1 MKNIWLLFKKE
12 ILAGLR
18 DRRTAIL
25 VLVFPLIFYPTML
38 GLIFHF
44 TSQNVSEG
52 GTSVSRVVYQNR
64 EDSEVL
70 AEFFT
75 RNEDIAT
82 TFYEDEAEAT
92 AAFEEGRGDVLILVE
107 KKQPSGVKVD
117 ISYQQFDQDSEI
129 ALSRTRGVLE
139 DYLQKTLEQK
149 LGSMGISYEEI
160 TPPMEINVNETGT
173 AATAIGEEV
182 LKMMLPYFVIL
193 SIITAAMGLGAEITA
208 GEKEKKTI
216 STLLVSR
223 LSREEIVLG
232 KFLTVFMV
240 ATVAAVFSIVGLVYG
255 LGLFGIALPLSNLT
269 PGVFGSILLT
279 MLPLVA
285 VLSALVISIGSFART
300 QKEAN
305 VYQTP
310 VLMLVVLT
318 GILSMTGGIDLGNF
332 AYFIPLLN
340 SLETFKELIVG
351 NVNLFHIG
359 ATFLTTV
366 PLAGLLVY
374 LAIGLFKREDIL
386 FRL

>member
-1 MKNIWLLFKKE
+1 MRNIWLLFKKE

-44 TSQNVSEG
+44 TSQNVSDG
-52 GTSVSRVVYQNR
+52 GSSVSRVVYQNR

-117 ISYQQFDQDSEI
+117 ISYHQFDQDSEI

-160 TPPMEINVNETGT
+160 TPPMEINVNETGS

-240 ATVAAVFSIVGLVYG
+240 ATVAAVFSVVGLVYG

-386 FRL
+386 FRI

>member
-1 MKNIWLLFKKE
+1 MRNIWLLFRKE
-12 ILAGLR
+12 ILAALR

-25 VLVFPLIFYPTML
+25 VLVFPLIFYPAML

-52 GTSVSRVVYQNR
+52 RSTVSRVIYQNR
-64 EDSEVL
+64 EDSQVL
-70 AEFFT
+70 ADFFE
-75 RNEDIAT
+75 RDEDIVT
-82 TFYEDEAEAT
+82 SFYEDKAEAT
-92 AAFEEGRGDVLILVE
+92 QAFDGGSGDVLLLVE
-107 KKQPSGVKVD
+107 GKEDSGVNVD
-117 ISYQQFDQDSEI
+117 ISYRKFDQDSEI
-129 ALSRTRGVLE
+129 ALSRTKRVLE
-139 DYLQKTLEQK
+139 SYLQETLEQK
-149 LGSMGISYEEI
+149 LGSMGVSYDEI
-160 TPPMEINVNETGT
+160 APPMEIEVSEEGS

-232 KFLTVFMV
+232 KFMTVFLV
-240 ATVAAVFSIVGLVYG
+240 AAIAAVFSVVGLIYG

-269 PGVFGSILLT
+269 PAIFGYILLT

-318 GILSMTGGIDLGNF
+318 GILSMTGGIDLGNMAF
-332 AYFIPLLN
+332 FIPLLN

-351 NVNLFHIG
+351 TTNLFHIG

-366 PLAGLLVY
+366 PIAGLLVY

-386 FRL
+386 FRV

>member
-44 TSQNVSEG
+44 TSQNVSDG
-52 GTSVSRVVYQNR
+52 GASVSRVVYQNR

-82 TFYEDEAEAT
+82 SFYEDEAEAT

-117 ISYQQFDQDSEI
+117 ISYHQFDQDSEI

-160 TPPMEINVNETGT
+160 TPPMEINVNETGS

-240 ATVAAVFSIVGLVYG
+240 ATVAAVFSVVGLVYG

-351 NVNLFHIG
+351 DVNLYHIG

>member
-1 MKNIWLLFKKE
+1 M
-12 ILAGLR
+12 
-18 DRRTAIL
+18 
-25 VLVFPLIFYPTML
+25 
-38 GLIFHF
+38 
-44 TSQNVSEG
+44 
-52 GTSVSRVVYQNR
+52 
-64 EDSEVL
+64 
-70 AEFFT
+70 
-75 RNEDIAT
+75 
-82 TFYEDEAEAT
+82 
-92 AAFEEGRGDVLILVE
+92 
-107 KKQPSGVKVD
+107 
-117 ISYQQFDQDSEI
+117 
-129 ALSRTRGVLE
+129 SRTKGVLE
-139 DYLQKTLEQK
+139 NYLQKTLQQK
-149 LGSMGISYEEI
+149 LDSMGISYEDV
-160 TPPMEINVNETGT
+160 TPPMEIEVNEVGS
-173 AATAIGEEV
+173 AATAIGQEV

-232 KFLTVFMV
+232 KFLTVFLV
-240 ATVAAVFSIVGLVYG
+240 ATVAAVFSVVGLIYG
-255 LGLFGIALPLSNLT
+255 LGLFGIDLPLSNLT
-269 PGVFGSILLT
+269 PAVFGSILLT

-318 GILSMTGGIDLGNF
+318 GILSMTGGIDLGTF

-351 NVNLFHIG
+351 TIDLFHIG

-386 FRL
+386 FRI

>member
-1 MKNIWLLFKKE
+1 MRNVWLLFKKE
-12 ILAGLR
+12 ILAALR

-25 VLVFPLIFYPTML
+25 VLVFPLIFYPAML

-44 TSQNVSEG
+44 TSQNVSDG
-52 GTSVSRVVYQNR
+52 RATVSQVIYQNR
-64 EDSEVL
+64 EASQVL
-70 AEFFT
+70 ANFFERDEEIVT
-75 RNEDIAT
+75 S
-82 TFYEDEAEAT
+82 FYEDKGEASR
-92 AAFEEGRGDVLILVE
+92 AFEEGSGDVLLLVE
-107 KKQPSGVKVD
+107 EKEQSGVDVD
-117 ISYQQFDQDSEI
+117 ISYRKFDQGSEI
-129 ALSRTRGVLE
+129 ALSRTKRVLE
-139 DYLQKTLEQK
+139 NYLQKTLEQK
-149 LGSMGISYEEI
+149 LEGMGVSYDEI
-160 TPPMEINVNETGT
+160 TPPMEIQVNEVGS

-208 GEKEKKTI
+208 GEKEKRTI

-232 KFLTVFMV
+232 KFMTVFIV
-240 ATVAAVFSIVGLVYG
+240 AAIAAVFSVVGLVYG

-269 PGVFGSILLT
+269 PAVFGYILLT

-285 VLSALVISIGSFART
+285 ILSALVISIGSFART

-318 GILSMTGGIDLGNF
+318 GILSMTGGIELGNF

-351 NVNLFHIG
+351 TTNLFHIG

-366 PLAGLLVY
+366 PLAGLLVF

-386 FRL
+386 FRV

>member
-1 MKNIWLLFKKE
+1 LRNIWLLFKKE

-44 TSQNVSEG
+44 TSQNVSDG
-52 GTSVSRVVYQNR
+52 RGTVSRVIYHNR
-64 EDSEVL
+64 VDSETL
-70 AEFFT
+70 AGFFE
-75 RNEDIAT
+75 RNEDILT
-82 TFYEDEAEAT
+82 SFYEERSEARR
-92 AAFEEGRGDVLILVE
+92 AFDNGQGDVLLLVE
-107 KKQPSGVKVD
+107 KKQPSGLKVG
-117 ISYQQFDQDSEI
+117 ISYRKFEQESEI
-129 ALSRTRGVLE
+129 ALSRTKGVLE
-139 DYLQKTLEQK
+139 NYLQKTLQQK
-149 LGSMGISYEEI
+149 LDSMGISYEDV
-160 TPPMEINVNETGT
+160 TPPMEIEVNEVGS
-173 AATAIGEEV
+173 AATAIGQEV

-232 KFLTVFMV
+232 KFLTVFLV
-240 ATVAAVFSIVGLVYG
+240 ATVAAVFSVVGLIYG
-255 LGLFGIALPLSNLT
+255 LGLFGIDLPLSNLT
-269 PGVFGSILLT
+269 PAVFGSILLT

-318 GILSMTGGIDLGNF
+318 GILSMTGGIDLGTF

-351 NVNLFHIG
+351 TIDLFHIG

-386 FRL
+386 FRI

>member
-1 MKNIWLLFKKE
+1 MRNIWLLFKKE
-12 ILAGLR
+12 ILAALR

-25 VLVFPLIFYPTML
+25 VIVFPLIFYPAML
-38 GLIFHF
+38 GLIFNF
-44 TSQNVSEG
+44 TSQNVSTG
-52 GTSVSRVVYQNR
+52 GATVSRVIYHNQ

-70 AEFFT
+70 ANFFERDEEIVT
-75 RNEDIAT
+75 S
-82 TFYEDEAEAT
+82 FYEDEAEAT
-92 AAFEEGRGDVLILVE
+92 QAFEEGDGDVLLKAKE
-107 KKQPSGVKVD
+107 KQPSGLNVN
-117 ISYQQFDQDSEI
+117 ISYRKFDQNSEI
-129 ALSRTRGVLE
+129 GLSRTKRVLE

-160 TPPMEINVNETGT
+160 TPPMEIEVNEEGS
-173 AATAIGEEV
+173 AAAVIGQEV

-208 GEKEKKTI
+208 GEKEKRTI

-232 KFLTVFMV
+232 KFL
-240 ATVAAVFSIVGLVYG
+240 AVFLVASIAAIFSVVGLIYG
-255 LGLFGIALPLSNLT
+255 LGIFGITLPLSNLT
-269 PGVFGSILLT
+269 PAVFGSILLT

-285 VLSALVISIGSFART
+285 ILSALVISIGSFART

-318 GILSMTGGIDLGNF
+318 GILSMTGGISLGNM

-340 SLETFKELIVG
+340 SLETFKELIAG
-351 NVNLFHIG
+351 TTNLFHIG

-366 PLAGLLVY
+366 PLAALLVF

-386 FRL
+386 FRV

>member
-1 MKNIWLLFKKE
+1 MRNIWLLFKKE
-12 ILAGLR
+12 ILAALR

-25 VLVFPLIFYPTML
+25 VLVFPLIFYPAML

-52 GTSVSRVVYQNR
+52 RSTVSRVIYQNR
-64 EDSEVL
+64 EDSGVL
-70 AEFFT
+70 AKFFE
-75 RNEDIAT
+75 RDDDIVT
-82 TFYEDEAEAT
+82 SFYETEAEAT
-92 AAFEEGRGDVLILVE
+92 QAFEDGGGDVLLLVE
-107 KKQPSGVKVD
+107 EKEPSGVSVN
-117 ISYQQFDQDSEI
+117 ISYRKFDQDSEI
-129 ALSRTRGVLE
+129 ALSRTKSVLE
-139 DYLQKTLEQK
+139 TYLQKTLEQK
-149 LGSMGISYEEI
+149 LGSMGISYDEM
-160 TPPMEINVNETGT
+160 TPPMEVEVSEVGS
-173 AATAIGEEV
+173 AATAIGEQV

-232 KFLTVFMV
+232 KFMTVFLV
-240 ATVAAVFSIVGLVYG
+240 AGIAAVFSVVGLIYG

-269 PGVFGSILLT
+269 PAVFGYILLT
-279 MLPLVA
+279 MVPLVA
-285 VLSALVISIGSFART
+285 ILSALVISIGSFART

-318 GILSMTGGIDLGNF
+318 GILSMTGGIELGNMAF
-332 AYFIPLLN
+332 FIPLLN

-351 NVNLFHIG
+351 TTNLFHIG
-359 ATFLTTV
+359 ATFLTTF

-386 FRL
+386 FRV

>member
-1 MKNIWLLFKKE
+1 MKNVWLLFKKE

-44 TSQNVSEG
+44 TSQNVSD
-52 GTSVSRVVYQNR
+52 GTNTVSTVVYQNR

-70 AEFFT
+70 ANFFEM
-75 RNEDIAT
+75 NEDIVT
-82 TFYEDEAEAT
+82 SFYEEESEAT
-92 AAFEEGRGDVLILVE
+92 QAFDNGKGDVLLLVD
-107 KKQPSGVKVD
+107 KKQPSGLSVE
-117 ISYQQFDQDSEI
+117 ISYRKFEQESEI
-129 ALSRTRGVLE
+129 ALSRTKGILE
-139 DYLQKTLEQK
+139 NYLQKTLEQK

-160 TPPMEINVNETGT
+160 TPPMEIKVSKVGS
-173 AATAIGEEV
+173 AATAIGQEV

-232 KFLTVFMV
+232 KFLTVFLV
-240 ATVAAVFSIVGLVYG
+240 ATVAAFFSVVGLIYG
-255 LGLFGIALPLSNLT
+255 LGIFGIALPLSNLT
-269 PGVFGSILLT
+269 PAVFGSILLT

-285 VLSALVISIGSFART
+285 ILSALVISIGSFART

-318 GILSMTGGIDLGNF
+318 GILSMTGGIELGNF

-351 NVNLFHIG
+351 DINLFHIG

-366 PLAGLLVY
+366 PLAALLVY

-386 FRL
+386 FRV

>member
-1 MKNIWLLFKKE
+1 MRNVWLLFKKE
-12 ILAGLR
+12 ILAALR

-25 VLVFPLIFYPTML
+25 VLVFPLIFYPAML

-44 TSQNVSEG
+44 TSQNVSDG
-52 GTSVSRVVYQNR
+52 RATVSQVIYQNR
-64 EDSEVL
+64 EASQVL
-70 AEFFT
+70 ANFFE
-75 RNEDIAT
+75 RDEDIVT
-82 TFYEDEAEAT
+82 SFYEDEAEAT
-92 AAFEEGRGDVLILVE
+92 GAFDEGRGDVLLLVE
-107 KKQPSGVKVD
+107 KKQPSGVSVD
-117 ISYQQFDQDSEI
+117 VSYRKFDQDSEI
-129 ALSRTRGVLE
+129 ALSRTKRVLE
-139 DYLQKTLEQK
+139 NYLQETLEQK
-149 LGSMGISYEEI
+149 LEGMGISYDEI
-160 TPPMEINVNETGT
+160 TPPMEIEVNEVGS

-232 KFLTVFMV
+232 KFMTVFLV
-240 ATVAAVFSIVGLVYG
+240 AAIAAVFSVVGLVYG

-269 PGVFGSILLT
+269 PAVFGYILLT
-279 MLPLVA
+279 ILPLVA
-285 VLSALVISIGSFART
+285 ILSALVISIGSFART

-318 GILSMTGGIDLGNF
+318 GILSMTGGIELGNL

-351 NVNLFHIG
+351 TTNLFHIG

-366 PLAGLLVY
+366 PLAGLLVF

-386 FRL
+386 FRV

>member
-1 MKNIWLLFKKE
+1 LRNIWLLFKKE

-44 TSQNVSEG
+44 TSQNVSDG

-92 AAFEEGRGDVLILVE
+92 AAFEEGGGDVLILVE

-117 ISYQQFDQDSEI
+117 ISYHQFDQDSEI

-160 TPPMEINVNETGT
+160 TPPMEINVNETGS

-240 ATVAAVFSIVGLVYG
+240 ATVAAVFSVVGLVYG

>member
-1 MKNIWLLFKKE
+1 MRNIWLLFKKE
-12 ILAGLR
+12 ILAALR

-25 VLVFPLIFYPTML
+25 VLVFPLIFYPVML

-44 TSQNVSEG
+44 TSQNVSDG
-52 GTSVSRVVYQNR
+52 RNTVSRVIYQNKKNSR
-64 EDSEVL
+64 VL
-70 AEFFT
+70 ADFFE
-75 RNEDIAT
+75 RDADIVT
-82 TFYEDEAEAT
+82 TFYEDKEKAKK
-92 AAFEEGRGDVLILVE
+92 AFGNGEGDVLLLVE
-107 KKQPSGVKVD
+107 KKRPSGLRVD
-117 ISYQQFDQDSEI
+117 ISYRKFEQESEI
-129 ALSRTRGVLE
+129 ALSRTKSVLE

-149 LGSMGISYEEI
+149 LGSMGISYDNI
-160 TPPMEINVNETGT
+160 TPPMEIEVSEVGS
-173 AATAIGEEV
+173 AATAIGQEV

-232 KFLTVFMV
+232 KFLTVFVV
-240 ATVAAVFSIVGLVYG
+240 ATIAAVFSVVGLVYG

-285 VLSALVISIGSFART
+285 ILSALVIGIGSFART

-318 GILSMTGGIDLGNF
+318 GILSMTGGIEMGQF
-332 AYFIPLLN
+332 VYFVPLLN
-340 SLETFKELIVG
+340 SLETFKELITG
-351 NVNLFHIG
+351 TTNMFHIG
-359 ATFLTTV
+359 STFLTTV

-374 LAIGLFKREDIL
+374 FAIGLFKREDIL

>member
-1 MKNIWLLFKKE
+1 MRNVWLLFKKE
-12 ILAGLR
+12 ILAALR

-25 VLVFPLIFYPTML
+25 VLVFPLIFYPAML

-44 TSQNVSEG
+44 TSQNVSDG
-52 GTSVSRVVYQNR
+52 RATVSRVIYQNR
-64 EDSEVL
+64 EASGVL
-70 AEFFT
+70 ANFFE
-75 RNEDIAT
+75 RDEDIVT
-82 TFYEDEAEAT
+82 SFYEDESEAT
-92 AAFEEGRGDVLILVE
+92 RAFEGGRGDLLLLVE

-117 ISYQQFDQDSEI
+117 ISYRKFDQESEI
-129 ALSRTRGVLE
+129 ALSRTKGVLE
-139 DYLQKTLEQK
+139 NYLQKTLEQK
-149 LGSMGISYEEI
+149 LEGMGISYDEI
-160 TPPMEINVNETGT
+160 TPPMEIEVNEVGS

-232 KFLTVFMV
+232 KFMTVFLV
-240 ATVAAVFSIVGLVYG
+240 AAIAAVFSVVGLVYG

-269 PGVFGSILLT
+269 PAVFGYILLT

-285 VLSALVISIGSFART
+285 ILSALVISIGSFART

-318 GILSMTGGIDLGNF
+318 GILSMTGGIELGDF

-351 NVNLFHIG
+351 TTNLFHIG

-366 PLAGLLVY
+366 PLAGLLVF

-386 FRL
+386 FRV

>member
-1 MKNIWLLFKKE
+1 LFKKE

-44 TSQNVSEG
+44 TSQNVSDG

-82 TFYEDEAEAT
+82 TFYENEAEAT

-117 ISYQQFDQDSEI
+117 ISYHQFDQDSEI

-160 TPPMEINVNETGT
+160 TPPMEINVNETGS

-240 ATVAAVFSIVGLVYG
+240 ATVAAVFSVVGLVYG

>member
-1 MKNIWLLFKKE
+1 MRNIWLLFKKE

-44 TSQNVSEG
+44 TSQNVSDG

-92 AAFEEGRGDVLILVE
+92 AAFEEGGGDVLILVE

-117 ISYQQFDQDSEI
+117 ISYHQFDQDSEI

-160 TPPMEINVNETGT
+160 TPPMEINVNETGS

-240 ATVAAVFSIVGLVYG
+240 ATVAAVFSVVGLVYG